1 MCCVK
6 RRFSRNAGVPIWT
19 ISIDGETAFM
29 PLVEISLLA
38 GKPPAYVRA
47 IADGVHR
54 ALHEA
59 FNAPT
64 DDRFQLI
71 RQYQPGELIYDP
83 DYLGIHRTDD
93 VVFIH
98 IVAGKWRDTAT
109 KQGFYKR
116 VVELLGETPGV
127 RPEDVQIIL
136 SPNDRDDWSFGN
148 GLASYVKD

>member
-1 MCCVK
+1 
-6 RRFSRNAGVPIWT
+6 
-19 ISIDGETAFM
+19 M
-29 PLVEISLLA
+29 PLVNISLLA

-59 FNAPT
+59 YDAPP

-71 RQYQPGELIYDP
+71 HQRQPGELIYDP

-93 VVFIH
+93 VVILH
-98 IVAGKWRDTAT
+98 IIAGKWRDTPT
-109 KQGFYKR
+109 KQAFYKR
-116 VVELLGETPGV
+116 VVELLAESPGL
-127 RPEDVQIIL
+127 RPEDVQIVL

-148 GLASYVKD
+148 GLASYVKS